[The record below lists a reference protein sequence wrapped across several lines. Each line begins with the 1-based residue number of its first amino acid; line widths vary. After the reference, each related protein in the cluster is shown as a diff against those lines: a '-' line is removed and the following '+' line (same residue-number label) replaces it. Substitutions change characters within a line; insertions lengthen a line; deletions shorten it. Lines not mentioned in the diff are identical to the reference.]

1 MVLARRLRAERGQ
14 ASVEL
19 LGAVPAVLLVAAL
32 AWQLALAGQ
41 SAWLCAQAARAAA
54 RARVVG
60 ADAKGA
66 ARSALPESM
75 RRGLKVEERSGGAV
89 RVELRVP
96 LLVRSWQGPLAVA
109 ATARL
114 GDGG

>member
-1 MVLARRLRAERGQ
+1 MDHARRPRGERGQ

-19 LGAVPAVLLVAAL
+19 LGTLPAVLLIAAL
-32 AWQLALAGQ
+32 AWQLALAGH

-54 RARVVG
+54 RARLVG
-60 ADAKGA
+60 ADTKAA
-66 ARSALPESM
+66 ARSALPESL
-75 RRGLKVEERSGGAV
+75 RRGMEVDRLADDAV
-89 RVELRVP
+89 RVRLRVP
-96 LLVRSWQGPLAVA
+96 ILVRSWQGPVAIA